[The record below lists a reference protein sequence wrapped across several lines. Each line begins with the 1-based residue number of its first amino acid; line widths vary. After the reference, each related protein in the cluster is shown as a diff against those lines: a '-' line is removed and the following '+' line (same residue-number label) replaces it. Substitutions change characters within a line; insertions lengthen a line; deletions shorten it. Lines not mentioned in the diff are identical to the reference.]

1 MSYFSN
7 LLKNYIDN
15 HFKESEILSLNQIS
29 IDNIIKNKRF
39 IDLDQDNIEEEN
51 LIHHKDSN
59 YNTINFQK
67 HSLSDDFSKES
78 FKNQHTS
85 NIENLNDNSIRSPNI
100 VKININKY
108 EYIINSSSTEF
119 KSKWV
124 SISKEIKRE
133 KDLKVQVS
141 SISAQ
146 INQESK
152 TTSDLHHKYEIIK
165 REFIKYQK

>member
-15 HFKESEILSLNQIS
+15 HFKESAIISLDQTS
-29 IDNIIKNKRF
+29 IDNIIKNKRY

-51 LIHHKDSN
+51 LIHQKDSN
-59 YNTINFQK
+59 YNTINFQR

-78 FKNQHTS
+78 FKNNHTS
-85 NIENLNDNSIRSPNI
+85 NIECLNDVTSRSPNI
-100 VKININKY
+100 VLVNINKY
-108 EYIINSSSTEF
+108 EYIVNSNSTEF

-124 SISKEIKRE
+124 SIAKEIKRE

-141 SISAQ
+141 NINVQ

-152 TTSDLHHKYEIIK
+152 NISDLHHKYEVIK